1 MRIIGPSGGH
11 APYDGDV
18 GGDLQVETHA
28 LLEHLRRVGGLIMIR
43 VQAEVHAL
51 LRAQRQPQTKH
62 IRGRVGRVCG
72 AA

>member
-28 LLEHLRRVGGLIMIR
+28 LLEHLRRVGGVNMIR
-43 VQAEVHAL
+43 V
-51 LRAQRQPQTKH
+51 
-62 IRGRVGRVCG
+62 
-72 AA
+72 